1 MKGTQEITPLTIF
14 FQFLSSLMLFGF
26 FTAPH
31 KQTTPWY
38 FRINHVFAAASNY
51 ELEKKQTNKQN
62 EQNLTKIKFC
72 DRQVLPR
79 QRKHIVLITS
89 GGKRHDKVH
98 EQKVT

>member
-51 ELEKKQTNKQN
+51 ELEKKKKQQKNKMS
-62 EQNLTKIKFC
+62 K
-72 DRQVLPR
+72 
-79 QRKHIVLITS
+79 S
-89 GGKRHDKVH
+89 
-98 EQKVT
+98 

>member
-1 MKGTQEITPLTIF
+1 MKGTQEITPLTNF

-26 FTAPH
+26 FTAPQ

-51 ELEKKQTNKQN
+51 ELEKKKKNKQN

-79 QRKHIVLITS
+79 QRKHIVLIIS